1 MRFLLSFVLLGLAAF
16 APAPARAQD
25 AVNPFA
31 SVRQD
36 MNQEIRIAAD
46 RTTADFEHETATYAG
61 NVVVKQGQMMM
72 RSDTLTIFAPDGKI
86 TRIEAQGHVVL
97 TSPSGSAQSEK
108 AIYEVIPRLVT
119 LTGGVV
125 LTESN
130 NVMRGAKLEVHL
142 ATGEAKLIAANG
154 PDGKPGRVQGLFAPA
169 QGGDSSN

>member
-1 MRFLLSFVLLGLAAF
+1 MRILVSFFLVSLAALN
-16 APAPARAQD
+16 PNPVLAQT
-25 AVNPFA
+25 ASNPFA
-31 SVRQD
+31 SVQQD

-72 RSDTLTIFAPDGKI
+72 RSDALVIFAPNGKI

-97 TSPSGSAQSEK
+97 TSPSGSAESAK

-130 NVMRGAKLEVHL
+130 NVMRGEKLEVYL
-142 ATGEAKLIAANG
+142 ATGEAKLVAANG

-169 QGGDSSN
+169 QGGGSGN